1 MYTVQCISYL
11 LNNLIT
17 GYSYSGPSVL
27 CWARWRSWAT
37 RANMFAALRCL
48 AFWPHHHNLRKAL
61 LAGSLVSK
69 YVETSSQ
76 SRGAGGAQAVA
87 WGRYGRQTVRNLV
100 ISCWRRWQN
109 PSLWASPLISP
120 FAFFVFWRTAEVW
133 NIFRALFLLLATFI
147 KWNFFIAAY
156 FIGISAE
163 KFSWKCFA
171 YCSTTLLPSLLPT
184 LSLYKCTYKMFE
196 EIEMLPGNLN

>member
-1 MYTVQCISYL
+1 
-11 LNNLIT
+11 
-17 GYSYSGPSVL
+17 
-27 CWARWRSWAT
+27 
-37 RANMFAALRCL
+37 MFASLRCL

-76 SRGAGGAQAVA
+76 STEQGGQQGAEAVA
-87 WGRYGRQTVRNLV
+87 WRRYGRQTVRNLV

-109 PSLWASPLISP
+109 PSLWASRPSPHSLLSLFP

-147 KWNFFIAAY
+147 KWNFFIGAY

-163 KFSWKCFA
+163 KFSWKFSA
-171 YCSTTLLPSLLPT
+171 YRSTTLVGQSLLSSLLSTPS
-184 LSLYKCTYKMFE
+184 LSLYKFIYKMFL